1 MAHAG
6 PEAAS
11 DDVDSLPSTTTAK
24 VTKKVK
30 ELTISEEP
38 HVHHDADAARWVRL
52 LALSLACVCARAG
65 LTDTSAGP
73 SFLCRPGCGSNGEVP
88 VDGVDAALA
97 SGAHPHTTDTTTH
110 P

>member
-1 MAHAG
+1 MVSVRRPDGREVVWACWMMAHAG

-52 LALSLACVCARAG
+52 VDLSLSLACGHELV
-65 LTDTSAGP
+65 
-73 SFLCRPGCGSNGEVP
+73 
-88 VDGVDAALA
+88 
-97 SGAHPHTTDTTTH
+97 
-110 P
+110 